1 MLPDWKVV
9 KILEGAGRST
19 ALPETAWP
27 EPSRRRFAAL
37 VDDWWRRADAVRV
50 GRAAGMQ
57 RPVAWPEMLL
67 APPIPEE
74 R

>member
-1 MLPDWKVV
+1 MLSDWKVM
-9 KILEGAGRST
+9 ILEGAGRTT
-19 ALPETAWP
+19 APPEKAWP
-27 EPSRRRFAAL
+27 ELSRRRYAAL
-37 VDDWWRRADAVRV
+37 VDDWWRRSDAIRV

-57 RPVAWPEMLL
+57 RPVSWPEMLL